1 MKFKSI
7 LGIDPGVSGALAVY
21 YPDHPMIIAIHD
33 MPVDGKAV
41 DGYELAKICLLY
53 TSDAA
58 DE

>member
-33 MPVDGKAV
+33 MPVDGKAI
-41 DGYELAKICLLY
+41 DGY
-53 TSDAA
+53 
-58 DE
+58 